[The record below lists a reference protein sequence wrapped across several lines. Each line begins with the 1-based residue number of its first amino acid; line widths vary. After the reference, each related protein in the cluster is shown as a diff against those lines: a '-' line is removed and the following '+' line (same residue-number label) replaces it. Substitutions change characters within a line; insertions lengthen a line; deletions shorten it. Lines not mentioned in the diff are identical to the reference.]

1 MIPLDLGLSLALL
14 AAIVLVSESIRWTT
28 TRFLP
33 KKGYGIYLLEAV
45 STFQLCAC
53 THELKLLG
61 EVGQIERQIGLTL
74 TYIVTVIHIITFKE
88 AFCNPIGA
96 FENVYRRNITAKRA
110 AGFIICQFTAAIVA
124 QYLAAYI
131 WTLGLSNVHI
141 THEKFGYK
149 CFDPINGSLMEAAGV
164 ELACAFTIQVAV
176 MHIHNVHKT
185 FRAHVIAGV
194 VTFLVYAGGSVTGAV
209 FNPVLAFSIQFP
221 CSGHSFLEYCFV
233 YWLGPV
239 LGVASSVLLFENIIP
254 FLSEKKVVELDV
266 PVRKKKI
273 Q

>member
-1 MIPLDLGLSLALL
+1 MIHFDLGLSLALL
-14 AAIVLVSESIRWTT
+14 AAIVLISETIRWTI

-33 KKGYGIYLLEAV
+33 QKGFRIYLLETV

-74 TYIVTVIHIITFKE
+74 TYIVTVIHIITFRE
-88 AFCNPIGA
+88 ALCNPIGA
-96 FENVYRRNITAKRA
+96 FENVYRRNITAKSA
-110 AGFIICQFTAAIVA
+110 TGFIICQFIAAIVA
-124 QYLAAYI
+124 QYLGPYI
-131 WTLGLSNVHI
+131 WSLGLSNVHV

-149 CFDPINGSLMEAAGV
+149 CFDPINGSLVEAAAV
-164 ELACAFTIQVAV
+164 ELACAFTIQASI
-176 MHIHNVHKT
+176 MHIHNVH
-185 FRAHVIAGV
+185 RNIRSHVIAGV

-221 CSGHSFLEYCFV
+221 CSGHSFMEYCFV

-239 LGVASSVLLFENIIP
+239 LGVSSSILLFEKILP
-254 FLSEKKVVELDV
+254 FLSVKKAVELDV
-266 PVRKKKI
+266 PVTQKKI